1 MFTPDRE
8 HFVGKPIE
16 SAHPAERIPYLPI
29 FMTPG
34 EGWSIH
40 STQVAVAYPLTW
52 KDKVYKGWNIRLCNG
67 MRVLPDVPW
76 DKDKAY
82 TPEEIATFIEDMH
95 SSEFANERCFIIQLL
110 MRSGGILYL
119 LKIKS
124 EWDCNHRE
132 DQATLMTYREA
143 SEALWDLEPGE
154 VLGLDTYVP
163 GDDIVEA
170 VMLNTALTTDRHVID
185 RSFVS
190 ASQRI
195 PEGELVQR
203 WKR

>member
-1 MFTPDRE
+1 MGPDRE

-16 SAHPAERIPYLPI
+16 SAHAVERIPYVPI

-40 STQVAVAYPLTW
+40 PTQVAVAYPVSW
-52 KDKVYKGWNIRLCNG
+52 NNKAYKGWNIRLING
-67 MRVLPDVPW
+67 MRALADLPW
-76 DKDKAY
+76 SKDEAY
-82 TPEEIATFIEDMH
+82 TPEQIAEFIEDMH
-95 SSEFANERCFIIQLL
+95 SSEFANERCFIVQLL
-110 MRSGGILYL
+110 TRAGGILYL
-119 LKIKS
+119 VDRKS

-132 DQATLMTYREA
+132 DQATIMSYREA
-143 SEALWDLEPGE
+143 SEALWGLEPE
-154 VLGLDTYVP
+154 TVLGIDTYIP

-195 PEGELVQR
+195 PEGNLVQR
-203 WKR
+203 WNR